1 MIETRNAVKSF
12 FTMFFC
18 GISAMNLFP
27 TSNYAKN
34 VPPNAVCITRESW
47 KLTGVA
53 LKRAMNRMGVF
64 VGEKQ

>member
-53 LKRAMNRMGVF
+53 LKHAMDRVEVI
-64 VGEKQ
+64 VGAKQ

>member
-18 GISAMNLFP
+18 GISAMNLFH

-34 VPPNAVCITRESW
+34 VPPNAECITRESW

-53 LKRAMNRMGVF
+53 FKRAMERMGVF